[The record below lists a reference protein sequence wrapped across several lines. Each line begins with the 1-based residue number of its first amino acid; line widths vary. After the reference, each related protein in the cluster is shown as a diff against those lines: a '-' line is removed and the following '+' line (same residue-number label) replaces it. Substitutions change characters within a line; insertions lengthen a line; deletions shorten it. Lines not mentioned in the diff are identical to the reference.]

1 MMCFRQMLRADGIDL
16 SIYSTL
22 IMVKA
27 SKDRPNKLL
36 AIESYCVTAHR
47 IASHI
52 PHPFHKDTRGVG
64 FIISSG

>member
-1 MMCFRQMLRADGIDL
+1 MCFRQMPRADGIDL

-22 IMVKA
+22 ITVKA
-27 SKDRPNKLL
+27 SNDRPSKFL

-52 PHPFHKDTRGVG
+52 LQSIPQGHGRE
-64 FIISSG
+64 SAS